1 MSSIIYNEVFENLA
15 ANKPT
20 SFIYDTPL
28 IERKLNDTLEMLF
41 NLGELGGWSI
51 LIEESSSEYTEPSFV
66 DIIHIG
72 EAVSHYNVNLMS
84 LKDAFECNAWL
95 LDVSGK
101 KKETHVLSLVGPLIQ
116 MHVEQIEYEGY
127 ELDMRLGVIPTN
139 VYACHLSTLAEIAN
153 AHDDY
158 FGEYATRI
166 QRAFKL
172 WYKKRYN
179 AAWRIQRTWRHVM
192 ANPSYAQC
200 KNRLIRE
207 FNIINDECF

>member
-1 MSSIIYNEVFENLA
+1 MSSIIYNEVFENLVA
-15 ANKPT
+15 HKPV
-20 SFIYDTPL
+20 SYIYDTPL
-28 IERKLNDTLEMLF
+28 IERKMNDTLEMMF
-41 NLGELGGWSI
+41 NLGEDGFSI
-51 LIEESSSEYTEPSFV
+51 LIEEPSSSEYTKPSFV
-66 DIIHIG
+66 DIIHLG
-72 EAVSHYNVNLMS
+72 GAVSHYKVNLMS

-95 LDVSGK
+95 LDVSGQ

-116 MHVEQIEYEGY
+116 MHVEQIEDDGY
-127 ELDMRLGVIPTN
+127 EVDMKLGVIPTD

-179 AAWRIQRTWRHVM
+179 AAWKIQRTWRHVLS
-192 ANPSYAQC
+192 NPSYAQC
-200 KNRLIRE
+200 KNRLLRE
-207 FNIINDECF
+207 FDALIEDV

>member
-1 MSSIIYNEVFENLA
+1 MSSIIYNEVFENLV

-101 KKETHVLSLVGPLIQ
+101 NKETHVLSLVGPLIQ

-172 WYKKRYN
+172 WHKKRNN